1 MAHFAILDST
11 NTVVDVIKI
20 GNDDVNN
27 LDYPESEPVGIEFL
41 NSIMPESYLTER
53 YSDFTGPFYFKQTS
67 YNNNFR
73 RTYCGQGYTYRADL
87 DRFVPPK
94 PFPSWIYD
102 STNNKWDPP
111 IANPFESE
119 ETCPESI
126 RTRLER
132 YRRERD
138 PLFPFMSA
146 SNWDEENQKWVATC
160 PVLNGTVW
168 DEENQTWISDPD
180 E

>member
-94 PFPSWIYD
+94 PYPSWIYD
-102 STNNKWDPP
+102 STNNKWDAPV
-111 IANPFESE
+111 ANPYESE
-119 ETCPESI
+119 ETLPDEL
-126 RTRLER
+126 RTRLQTLR
-132 YRRERD
+132 QTD
-138 PLFPFMSA
+138 PLVPFVNDSY
-146 SNWDEENQKWVATC
+146 
-160 PVLNGTVW
+160 W
-168 DEENQTWISDPD
+168 DEENQTWVLINEIPTSLD
-180 E
+180 EPGE